1 MAQIKHNNFLDTV
14 DQVFTHAK
22 EMKILHL
29 KAGGLYFDGRF
40 IEVEGK
46 KLYHFGTTGYLG
58 LEQDGRLKMAACE
71 AINKYGTQFP
81 LSKSYIAHPL
91 YEELED
97 LLHELYGREVIVA
110 KNATLAHMAAL
121 PVLVGDGD
129 TIILDHQVHWSV
141 QDAAKRLK
149 LRGVKIEL
157 VRHNKMGQLEEKIQK
172 MGSKSDK
179 IWYMADGVYSMYGDY
194 APIERL
200 RELAQK
206 YKQLH
211 LYFDDVHGMSWSGKN
226 GRGYVYDRLGGMIG
240 KCVVIGTLS
249 KTFGA
254 NGSIIVCGDAEHHRK
269 IKNFGGSLTF
279 SAQLDPASVGAAIAS
294 AKIHLSPEIEEMQ
307 MQLQEKIRYFNDL
320 LTEYGLPIV
329 EKNNSPVFF
338 LATGIPETGYQLTSR
353 LLQEGFYVNMGLF
366 PAVPSKNT
374 GLRITLSRHNEKGE
388 IKELALALNELYP
401 RVMGATGNDFDKLGR
416 SFKMDFAR
424 TGKVP
429 APGHGT
435 LNVDVYESITDLG
448 PELWDHHFAGQGIL
462 DHNGWN
468 FMEKAFSN
476 GELPQDRWSFFY
488 FRITD
493 TQGNLVL
500 LGAFTL
506 CLWKEDLLAPVEVSR
521 QIEEGRLSDPYYL
534 TSNVLSLGSL
544 FSDGMPLYVDKGHPE
559 HDKALGVLITRL
571 DTLADKH
578 GAPKLIFRDFPYSK
592 GWDRTFNKNGFI
604 PMDMPEKAMVEDLSW
619 DGEGEFLE
627 GLSTRSRK
635 HFKKDIRPYQDR
647 VCARVRSTVGKRELG
662 RFHELYKNVKGRNLG
677 LNTFTYPEGV
687 FREMNTSPQWEF
699 IYLEA
704 GDKTEI
710 EILGVMFCYKNSGL
724 TYVPSLIGMDYGH
737 NREYQTYRQLLYE
750 SIKRANQLN
759 FQKVDFGISANF
771 EKKKLGAKLYKR
783 RAYVRSENNFIAE
796 VLESRR
802 NK

>member
-1 MAQIKHNNFLDTV
+1 MAKIKHNNFLNTV

-29 KAGGLYFDGRF
+29 KAEGLYFDGRF
-40 IEVEGK
+40 IQVEGK

-58 LEQDGRLKMAACE
+58 LEQDKRLKMAACE

-91 YEELED
+91 YEELEN
-97 LLHELYGREVIVA
+97 LVHELYGREVIVA

-149 LRGVKIEL
+149 LRGVNIEL
-157 VRHNKMGQLEEKIQK
+157 VRHNQMDKLEEKIQK

-200 RELAQK
+200 RELAEK

-226 GRGYVYDRLGGMIG
+226 GRGYVFDRLEGIIG
-240 KCVVIGTLS
+240 KCVIIGTLS

-254 NGSIIVCGDAEHHRK
+254 NGSIIICGDPELHRK

-279 SAQLDPASVGAAIAS
+279 SAQLDPGSVGAAIAS

-307 MQLQEKIRYFNDL
+307 IQLQEKVQYFNDL

-329 EKNNSPVFF
+329 EKNDSPVFF

-374 GLRITLSRHNEKGE
+374 GLRITLSRHNKKGE
-388 IKELALALNELYP
+388 IKELALALKRLYP
-401 RVMGATGNDFDKLGR
+401 RVMGSTGNDFDKLSR
-416 SFKMDFAR
+416 SFKKDFAP
-424 TGKVP
+424 TGKV
-429 APGHGT
+429 APGIDT
-435 LNVDVYESITDLG
+435 LNVAVYESITDLK
-448 PELWDHHFAGQGIL
+448 PEFWDHHFAGQGIL
-462 DHNGWN
+462 DWNGWN
-468 FMEKAFSN
+468 FVEKVFGD
-476 GELPQDRWSFFY
+476 GELPEDRWRFFY
-488 FRITD
+488 VRITD
-493 TQGNLVL
+493 TKGNLL
-500 LGAFTL
+500 LLAAFTL
-506 CLWKEDLLAPVEVSR
+506 CLWKEDLLSPVEVSE
-521 QIEEGRLSDPYYL
+521 QIEKERLSDPYYL

-544 FSDGMPLYVDKGHPE
+544 FSDGMPLYVNKDHPE
-559 HDKALGVLITRL
+559 YDKALSVLINQL
-571 DTLADKH
+571 DVLADRH
-578 GAPKLIFRDFPYSK
+578 QAPKLIFRDFPYSK
-592 GWDRTFNKNGFI
+592 DWDRTFNKNGFI
-604 PMDMPEKAMVEDLSW
+604 PIDMPETALVENLSW
-619 DGEGEFLE
+619 DGEEEFLK
-627 GLSTRSRK
+627 GLSARSTK
-635 HFKKDIRPYQDR
+635 HFKKDIRPYQDKVR
-647 VCARVRSTVGKRELG
+647 LRVRSTVEKKELG
-662 RFHELYKNVKGRNLG
+662 RFYALYKNVKERNLG
-677 LNTFTYPEGV
+677 LNTFIYPEGA
-687 FREMNTSPQWEF
+687 FKEMNASSQWEF

-704 GDKTEI
+704 GDKTES
-710 EILGVMFCYKNSGL
+710 EILGVMFCYKNSKQ
-724 TYVPSLIGMDYGH
+724 TYVPSLIGMDYEH

-750 SIKRANQLN
+750 SIKRANELN
-759 FQKVDFGISANF
+759 FQRVDFGISANF

-796 VLESRR
+796 VLESRL